1 MKQLKRAACLL
12 VCAVAL
18 LSLSSCPASSG
29 GGGGPTITVT
39 ITGAVGYN
47 GDEFIVGVFPKGA
60 YIGGDPPAGIIAVIS
75 GGSAS
80 GIAIDLSTFNT
91 FEATDGAQ
99 YDLSV
104 FINEPPFE
112 DPEPDEG
119 EQILKEM
126 PKTIT
131 VNGDTVINT
140 VWLDDYEPK
149 LGPS

>member
-1 MKQLKRAACLL
+1 MKQLRIAACLL

-47 GDEFIVGVFPKGA
+47 GDEFIVGVFAQGA
-60 YIGGDPPAGIIAVIS
+60 DIGGFPPAGILLVIS

-80 GIAIDLSTFNT
+80 GSAFDTATGET

-104 FINEPPFE
+104 FIDLDDSG
-112 DPEPDEG
+112 DPTDFDW
-119 EQILKEM
+119 ILSEM

-131 VNGDTVINT
+131 VDGDTVIDT
-140 VWLDDYEPK
+140 VYPGEYEEIP
-149 LGPS
+149 GPS